1 MSLLTLKRNTFYH
14 FTGRPQRLL
23 RLGEYDGII
32 EFTEICPLKS
42 PKARRNPRK
51 TCIGRVLK
59 FRIFRH
65 VMVLPAGFCRDFQ
78 AHIGLHSFKSRWLK
92 VFPNQAGRNGKQNPW
107 KKVSNVAFWPKFKS
121 HLAEISLLNLSI
133 SWGFLRGL
141 LLAISSL
148 LISWFLIS
156 KSTHQNESDG
166 AKNHTKV

>member
-65 VMVLPAGFCRDFQ
+65 VMVLPAGFCRDFR

-92 VFPNQAGRNGKQNPW
+92 VFPNQALTVAMENKIHGKRFQTLPFDRNLR
-107 KKVSNVAFWPKFKS
+107 VIWPRYR
-121 HLAEISLLNLSI
+121 
-133 SWGFLRGL
+133 FLTSAYLGDFCVDCCL
-141 LLAISSL
+141 Q
-148 LISWFLIS
+148 FP
-156 KSTHQNESDG
+156 HY
-166 AKNHTKV
+166 